1 MKNTGKVL
9 GFDYGLARIGVAVGD
24 VQTRTVQP
32 LTTLRCR
39 DGRPEWRRLEELCA
53 TWLPC
58 CLVVGKPDERSPPRL
73 LRHLQGF
80 VSGLRRR
87 LDLPVHAASETCTSN
102 EAYAL
107 LKRRRRAIRKEEIDK
122 AAAAL
127 IVEGWLADYAKTP
140 CARRPRTPAPM
151 NARGNPPKPRP
162 ARR

>member
-1 MKNTGKVL
+1 MRRGHAMENADKVL

-39 DGRPEWRRLEELCA
+39 DGRPEWRRLEELCE

-58 CLVVGKPDERSPPRL
+58 CIVVGKPDDRSPRRL

-80 VSGLRRR
+80 VSALRRR
-87 LDLPVHAASETCTSN
+87 LGVPVHAACEAYTSS

-107 LKRRRRAIRKEEIDK
+107 LKRRRRPIRKEEIDK
-122 AAAAL
+122 TAAAL
-127 IVEGWLADYAKTP
+127 IVEGWLADQVKTP
-140 CARRPRTPAPM
+140 CVRRP
-151 NARGNPPKPRP
+151 
-162 ARR
+162 

>member
-1 MKNTGKVL
+1 MASADKVL

-58 CLVVGKPDERSPPRL
+58 CIVVGKPDERSPPRL
-73 LRHLQGF
+73 LRRLQGF
-80 VSGLRRR
+80 VAALRRR
-87 LDLPVHAASETCTSN
+87 LGVPVHTASEAYTSR

-107 LKRRRRAIRKEEIDK
+107 LKRRRRAIRREEIDK
-122 AAAAL
+122 TAAAL
-127 IVEGWLADYAKTP
+127 IVEGWLADEANAP
-140 CARRPRTPAPM
+140 GARRP
-151 NARGNPPKPRP
+151 
-162 ARR
+162 

>member
-1 MKNTGKVL
+1 MKSAGKVL

-24 VQTRTVQP
+24 LQTRSVQP

-58 CLVVGKPDERSPPRL
+58 CIVVGQPDERSPRLL

-87 LDLPVHAASETCTSN
+87 LDVPVHAASEAYTSN

-107 LKRRRRAIRKEEIDK
+107 LKQRRRPIRREEIDK
-122 AAAAL
+122 IAAAL
-127 IVEGWLADYAKTP
+127 IVEGWFADEAKTQAQTQAKTLG
-140 CARRPRTPAPM
+140 ARSR
-151 NARGNPPKPRP
+151 
-162 ARR
+162 

>member
-1 MKNTGKVL
+1 MANAGKVL

-24 VQTRTVQP
+24 VQTRTAQP

-58 CLVVGKPDERSPPRL
+58 CIVVGEPDQRSPPQL
-73 LRHLQGF
+73 LRRLQGF

-87 LDLPVHAASETCTSN
+87 LDVPVHTASEAYTSH

-107 LKRRRRAIRKEEIDK
+107 LKQRRRAIRKEEIDK
-122 AAAAL
+122 TAAAL
-127 IVEGWLADYAKTP
+127 IVEGWFADDANTP
-140 CARRPRTPAPM
+140 DLRRP
-151 NARGNPPKPRP
+151 
-162 ARR
+162 